1 LGASSSSSSPGR
13 GRKIKA
19 KPAGKRPSG
28 ARRSTSRGA
37 GGAISIAATL
47 SMRRADRTPV
57 GGNRIDLLEAIDRCG
72 SISGAARAVGISYK
86 TAWDAMDAMNNASEK
101 PLVLRAAGGVGGG
114 GTILTEDGKETV
126 RLYRALQ
133 GEHQRFLGRLEGR
146 LGDVGRLYSLLR
158 RVTMRVS
165 ARNVF
170 PGMVKEV
177 RKGAVSTE
185 VTLGLFGGE
194 TLCSVITNESAGVLG
209 LKPGLE
215 AYALFKAS
223 AVILGKD
230 LHNAK
235 VSARNLL
242 CGTVSRV
249 VHGPVNAEVSVSLE
263 GGTVLTA
270 IVTEES
276 AKSLG
281 LASGD
286 PVCALVKAS
295 SVILG
300 VDA

>member
-1 LGASSSSSSPGR
+1 
-13 GRKIKA
+13 
-19 KPAGKRPSG
+19 
-28 ARRSTSRGA
+28 
-37 GGAISIAATL
+37 
-47 SMRRADRTPV
+47 MRRADRTPV

-86 TAWDAMDAMNNASEK
+86 TAWDAVDAMNNASEK

-114 GTILTEDGKETV
+114 GTIVTEEGQETV
-126 RLYRALQ
+126 RLYRVLQ

-170 PGMVKEV
+170 LGKVKEV

-185 VTLGLFGGE
+185 VTIGLPGGE
-194 TLCSVITNESAGVLG
+194 TLCSVVTNESAGVLG

-215 AYALFKAS
+215 AYAFFKAS

-242 CGTVSRV
+242 CGTASRI
-249 VHGPVNAEVSVSLE
+249 VHGPVNAEVSVSLQ
-263 GGTVLTA
+263 GGAVLTA

-276 AKSLG
+276 AKSLK
-281 LASGD
+281 LAPGD
-286 PVCALVKAS
+286 HVCALVKAS

-300 VDA
+300 LDA